1 MNMAIYLTPE
11 GKNKLEIELKNLIA
25 RRPEISGRIERARDM
40 GDLKENAEYHDA
52 KDEQGMA
59 EGKIREIQ
67 DILNQA
73 QVVKKTAGGAITV
86 GSKITAIVN
95 GITKNYEIVG
105 ANEANPLQ
113 GKISNESP
121 LGKAFFGRK
130 VGEIIEVQV
139 PAGKMLYEIKKIN

>member
-1 MNMAIYLTPE
+1 MPIYLTPE
-11 GKNKLEIELKNLIA
+11 GKNKLEAELKILIA
-25 RRPEISGRIERARDM
+25 KRPEISGRIERARDM

-59 EGKIREIQ
+59 EGRIREIQ
-67 DILNQA
+67 DVLNQA
-73 QVVKKTAGGAITV
+73 QIVEKTTSGAITM
-86 GSKITAIVN
+86 GSKITAQIN
-95 GITKNYEIVG
+95 GVIKNYEIVG

-139 PAGKMLYEIKKIN
+139 PVGKMIYEIKEIK